1 MIYSR
6 YFVFILLSLISFI
19 PAVAADGYGSHQ
31 SVGLVLSGGGAK
43 GIAHIGALQ
52 ALEENY
58 IPIDYITGT
67 SMGAIVGGLYACGY
81 TPAEML
87 DLITSNYFSYL
98 STGRIDPEFTYYFS
112 QEKPSPQMFSF
123 SLGSRDSTSRER
135 YNPQSLISPT
145 PMVFGFMEI
154 FGAYTAQCRGDFDR
168 LFVPFRCVAS
178 NMTQRRKHVFA
189 SGSVADA
196 IRASMS
202 FPLVFQAV
210 KIGGDVYYDGGI
222 FDNFPVDVM
231 RSEFAPSVMLG
242 FDVSASSKGP
252 QNSYMDQL
260 DMLVTQ
266 PQSYDLP
273 ESDGVKVRINLSD
286 FGLLDFGAAREIY
299 KRGYDRTM
307 EMMDSIKARV
317 HTRVPS
323 GSRELRRAVFKSQ
336 TPALR
341 FSEVKVTGGTPRQNE
356 YLEYLFH
363 PAQGADTIGVDR
375 ARLAFYRAI
384 SSDKLS
390 GFVPTA
396 TAVNDSSGLFRL
408 NLRATVKSKF
418 DLGVGA
424 YITSSNN
431 SFLYLRAG
439 YSTMSFSSLTADLS
453 AWIGQSYMAG
463 MLSGSAYLHSSIPS
477 ALKYHIV
484 ASRKRY
490 YESEKLFFRDNEPS
504 FVVNHDYF
512 GRLAWSVATGRTGA
526 LDVGIGG
533 GREYNTFYRNSS
545 PESYKAGRDHIA
557 LDLGQVFVSYSSSTL
572 DNGNYPTS
580 GHYRSGRAMALAG
593 NAKYYNAVAD
603 NTTSDKKWWLRLDW
617 RERDY
622 LDLGKHFS
630 LGLEGQAVLS
640 TRQLLESYYAAIS
653 TAPSYN
659 PTPASNNI
667 FDPKM
672 RADSFLALAA
682 VPVYKY
688 NSSLSGR
695 LSLNLFAPLRAI
707 KEGADGNAMHDRWF
721 RKVYFFGEADVVY
734 SLPFA
739 DICVYCN
746 YAGTSTRFS
755 AGISLGFYLE
765 APKFL

>member
-1 MIYSR
+1 MIRFR
-6 YFVFILLSLISFI
+6 YFTLILLLFTTVV
-19 PAVAADGYGSHQ
+19 PALAAEDRGGHQ

-52 ALEENY
+52 ALEEND
-58 IPIDYITGT
+58 IPVDYITGT

-87 DLITSNYFSYL
+87 ALITSDYFSYL
-98 STGRIDPEFTYYFS
+98 SSGRIDPEFTYYFS
-112 QEKPSPQMFSF
+112 QEKPSPQMYSF
-123 SLGSRDSTSRER
+123 QLGRRDSTARDR

-178 NMTQRRKHVFA
+178 DMTKRRRRVFA
-189 SGSVADA
+189 GGSVADA

-210 KIGGDVYYDGGI
+210 KIDGDVYYDGGI

-242 FDVSASSKGP
+242 FDVSAASKGP

-273 ESDGVKVRINLSD
+273 EADGVKVRINLSD
-286 FGLLDFGAAREIY
+286 FSLLDFGAALAIY

-317 HTRVPS
+317 HTRVPA
-323 GSRELRRAVFKSQ
+323 GARELRRAVFKSQ

-341 FSEVKVTGGTPRQNE
+341 FSEVKVTGGTQHQNE

-363 PAQGADTIGVDR
+363 PAQGTDTIGVDR

-396 TAVNDSSGLFRL
+396 TAVNDSSGMFRL
-408 NLRATVKSKF
+408 NLQATVKSKF

-424 YITSSNN
+424 YITSSSN
-431 SFLYLRAG
+431 SFLYVRAG

-463 MLSGSAYLHSSIPS
+463 MLNGSAYLHTPTPS
-477 ALKYHIV
+477 AFKYQVV

-504 FVVNHDYF
+504 FVVNHEYF
-512 GRLAWSVATGRTGA
+512 GRLAWSVAAGRTGA
-526 LDVGIGG
+526 VDVGIGG

-545 PESYKAGRDHIA
+545 PESYKSGRDHIA
-557 LDLGQVFVSYSSSTL
+557 LDLGQVYAGYSSSTL
-572 DNGNYPTS
+572 DNGNYPTT
-580 GHYRSGRAMALAG
+580 GHYRSGRAMAVAG
-593 NAKYYNAVAD
+593 KAKYYNAVAD
-603 NTTSDKKWWLRLDW
+603 SRTSDRLWWLRLDW

-640 TRQLLESYYAAIS
+640 TRSLLESYYASIS

-672 RADSFLALAA
+672 RSDSFLALAA

-688 NSSLSGR
+688 SPSLSGR
-695 LSLNLFAPLRAI
+695 LSLSLFAPLRAI
-707 KEGADGNAMHDRWF
+707 KEGPGGSAMHDRWF

-755 AGISLGFYLE
+755 AGLSLGFYLE